1 MRRWTLFILLALG
14 AGFLVGLPERTVSAD
29 RAAPP
34 VAGAA
39 SATAVFAGGCFWC
52 MEKPFDELVGVT
64 QTLSGY
70 SGGQKLNP
78 TYEQVSA
85 GTTGHAEVVQITYDP
100 SKVSYQ
106 QLLDVFWRNV
116 DPFDAGGQFCDRGSQ
131 YRSAVFVANASER
144 QAAEASKAAL
154 EQRFGR
160 KIATQ
165 ILPDAKF
172 YAAEDYH
179 QNYYQKNPLRYRYY
193 RGGCGRDNRLEAV
206 WGDEAR
212 GEQVV
217 AARNQH

>member
-34 VAGAA
+34 ATGAA

-85 GTTGHAEVVQITYDP
+85 GTMSIRLMRAESSVTVARNTARPSLSRTPASDRPRKLPKRRSSSALAARSRRRYSRTPSSTRPRITT
-100 SKVSYQ
+100 
-106 QLLDVFWRNV
+106 RTTT
-116 DPFDAGGQFCDRGSQ
+116 R
-131 YRSAVFVANASER
+131 RTR
-144 QAAEASKAAL
+144 
-154 EQRFGR
+154 
-160 KIATQ
+160 
-165 ILPDAKF
+165 
-172 YAAEDYH
+172 
-179 QNYYQKNPLRYRYY
+179 
-193 RGGCGRDNRLEAV
+193 CGIV
-206 WGDEAR
+206 TTV
-212 GEQVV
+212 VV
-217 AARNQH
+217 AAATIGLKLFGAMRRAASKSWPPATNID

>member
-34 VAGAA
+34 ATGAA

-165 ILPDAKF
+165 ILLSLI
-172 YAAEDYH
+172 H
-179 QNYYQKNPLRYRYY
+179 I
-193 RGGCGRDNRLEAV
+193 
-206 WGDEAR
+206 
-212 GEQVV
+212 
-217 AARNQH
+217 